1 MEHATNV
8 DAVVVHLASG
18 KEELRTMLFSVPE
31 QTWWLIATAAT
42 VMFMITLVALPPEPD
57 EAPEAVRAE
66 CEQLRRKG
74 KWAAYV
80 GAPGLYA
87 VVGLVA
93 LIRPEPVALILFL
106 YSIAVGSMPMALL
119 PMRRR
124 MYRHYFAQLQNPGGK
139 VTMDRLSAVWLYS
152 VLTLVILASTALAMA
167 ATYEP
172 RGL

>member
-1 MEHATNV
+1 MERATNV
-8 DAVVVHLASG
+8 DAVVVHREPG

-31 QTWWLIATAAT
+31 QTWWLIAAAAT

-57 EAPEAVRAE
+57 EVPEVARAK
-66 CEQLRRKG
+66 CEQLRRNG

-80 GAPGLYA
+80 GVPVLYA
-87 VVGLVA
+87 VVGLTA

-106 YSIAVGSMPMALL
+106 YSIAAGSMPIALL

-124 MYRHYFAQLQNPGGK
+124 MYRHYFAQLQNPGGR
-139 VTMDRLSAVWLYS
+139 VTMDRLSAVWLYG

-167 ATYEP
+167 AAHES